1 VKRLVLD
8 ADPVGVAAP
17 DDAPADD
24 GVPLTVRPEAEMPS
38 PPMAL
43 VFSFEE
49 DLDS

>member
-1 VKRLVLD
+1 MKRLVLD
-8 ADPVGVAAP
+8 PDPVGVAAP
-17 DDAPADD
+17 EDAPAVD
-24 GVPLTVRPEAEMPS
+24 VPLTVRPEVEMPS